1 MSNYPGRN
9 ESERRRSLV
18 KIENHWPNLFNLG
31 EGRTYVLILAERYKG
46 GGGVAAATRM
56 ERGVINW
63 GNPPCPLRKRKEQ
76 MQESHMRENRSAELT
91 TKPHVRFDEKML
103 GIGYG

>member
-31 EGRTYVLILAERYKG
+31 EGRTYVLILAEQYKG
-46 GGGVAAATRM
+46 GGWVAAATRM
-56 ERGVINW
+56 ERGAINW
-63 GNPPCPLRKRKEQ
+63 G
-76 MQESHMRENRSAELT
+76 
-91 TKPHVRFDEKML
+91 KPSL
-103 GIGYG
+103 SLAQT

>member
-9 ESERRRSLV
+9 ESERRSSLV
-18 KIENHWPNLFNLG
+18 KIEIHWPNLFNLG
-31 EGRTYVLILAERYKG
+31 EGRTYVLILAEQYKG

-56 ERGVINW
+56 ERGAINW

-76 MQESHMRENRSAELT
+76 SMPYKSKGE
-91 TKPHVRFDEKML
+91 V
-103 GIGYG
+103 GIKTRGWRMSP

>member
-1 MSNYPGRN
+1 LKPIDKVPQGGMSNYPGRN

-31 EGRTYVLILAERYKG
+31 EGRTYVLILAEQYKG

-56 ERGVINW
+56 ERGAINW
-63 GNPPCPLRKRKEQ
+63 G
-76 MQESHMRENRSAELT
+76 
-91 TKPHVRFDEKML
+91 KPSL
-103 GIGYG
+103 SLAQT

>member
-31 EGRTYVLILAERYKG
+31 EGRTYVLILAEQYKG

-56 ERGVINW
+56 ERGAINW
-63 GNPPCPLRKRKEQ
+63 G
-76 MQESHMRENRSAELT
+76 
-91 TKPHVRFDEKML
+91 KPSL
-103 GIGYG
+103 SLAQT